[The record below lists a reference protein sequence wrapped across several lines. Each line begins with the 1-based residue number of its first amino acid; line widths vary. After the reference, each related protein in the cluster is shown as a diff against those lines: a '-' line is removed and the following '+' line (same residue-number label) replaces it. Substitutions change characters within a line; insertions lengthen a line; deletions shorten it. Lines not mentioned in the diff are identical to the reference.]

1 MVRFALPLLLALL
14 TLAVAPAGFARADGG
29 AAPCDPLARRVV
41 AAGGDGP
48 VFLSSW
54 EGAADPALAGAAFTY
69 DNALA
74 AIALTA
80 CDRPAEARRIA
91 AALALAATADRA
103 GPEGRLRNAYR
114 AGPQAA
120 PTPPHGWWDAA
131 AGRWLED
138 DYQVGT
144 ATGNVAW
151 AALALLTVAEAT
163 PDAPEAAALA
173 QAAER
178 LARWIVTAT
187 TDDRGAGGFRGG
199 IHGGEAAPRPLTWK
213 STEHAADAAALFA
226 WLDRRDGTGDR
237 WAAPAAAA
245 RRFLDAQWRTE
256 AGRFATGTLPDGVTR
271 NDGVSGLDAQ
281 LWPLL
286 LAYAPADWRRA
297 LDHVTADF
305 ASAGG
310 VSFAAGRPGFWT
322 EGTAQ
327 AALVFA
333 LAGRTD
339 AAAGFLTEALAQAS
353 PAGLLWAT
361 KGARL
366 ATGLAIGP
374 DSTTDDFFYYRLP
387 HLGATAWAVLAAER
401 WNPFTGRRIP
411 D

>member
-14 TLAVAPAGFARADGG
+14 TLAVALPAFARADGG
-29 AAPCDPLARRVV
+29 AAPCDALAARV
-41 AAGGDGP
+41 AAVGGDGP
-48 VFLSSW
+48 AFLASW

-80 CDRPAEARRIA
+80 CGRPAEARRIA
-91 AALALAATADRA
+91 AALALAATTDRA
-103 GPEGRLRNAYR
+103 GAEGRLRNAYR

-120 PTPPHGWWDAA
+120 PPPPHGWWDAA

-151 AALALLTVAEAT
+151 AGLALLTVAEAT
-163 PDAPEAAALA
+163 PAAPEAAALA
-173 QAAER
+173 RAAER
-178 LARWIVTAT
+178 LAQWIVAATA
-187 TDDRGAGGFRGG
+187 DARGAGGFRGG

-226 WLDRRDGTGDR
+226 WLDRRDGAGDR

-245 RRFLDAQWRTE
+245 RRFLDAQWTPD

-271 NDGVSGLDAQ
+271 NDAVSGLDAQ

-286 LAYAPADWRRA
+286 LADAPADWRRA
-297 LDHVTADF
+297 LDHVAADF
-305 ASAGG
+305 ASDGG

-333 LAGRTD
+333 LAGRMD

-353 PAGLLWAT
+353 PGGLLWAT
-361 KGARL
+361 KGERL

-401 WNPFTGRRIP
+401 WNPFTGRRLP